1 MRLHG
6 YLSIA
11 VVLST
16 IGCSIVGM
24 VLWGSSIPTSDCAV
38 ASINPEEQA
47 VIQAVVRFI
56 SIPLVVGAVL
66 GLVAGAVGLYGGF
79 TKREGTA
86 VCAVTAQSIVASLA
100 VLCLII
106 ACMWSLTSTVVFDEL
121 CDNYQCGQELQC
133 AGAFIPPASGIP
145 NGTQLPTSGI
155 PADIQLPEG
164 GISDGIQP
172 PAGRIPEIVFP
183 DLSLAFCADPD
194 VCCNC
199 VSGVVVTTCKDSR
212 DWACEMKTKK
222 IAALIFAAVS
232 ALVLLVASA
241 VGCGAACCCASK
253 FTEVENPTTVVG
265 EVVGRKS
272 VEGNVV

>member
-1 MRLHG
+1 MRSHG

-11 VVLST
+11 AVLST

-24 VLWGSSIPTSDCAV
+24 VLWGSSIPTSECAV
-38 ASINPEEQA
+38 ASISPEEQD

-66 GLVAGAVGLYGGF
+66 GLVAGAIGLYGGF

-86 VCAVTAQSIVASLA
+86 VCAVTAQSLVAGLA

-106 ACMWSLTSTVVFDEL
+106 ACVWSLSSTVVFDEL
-121 CDNYQCGQELQC
+121 CDNYQCGQQLEC

-155 PADIQLPEG
+155 PSAFI
-164 GISDGIQP
+164 P
-172 PAGRIPEIVFP
+172 PASGIPEIIFP
-183 DLSLAFCADPD
+183 DLSLGFCADPD

-212 DWACEMKTKK
+212 DWACDMRTKK
-222 IAALIFAAVS
+222 TVALIFAAVS

-253 FTEVENPTTVVG
+253 FTEAENPTTVVG